1 MVDGVGVAVIE
12 LFKNNVKVGVKPV
25 PTYDSKLLV
34 MFLVKVEDR
43 ILWELIV
50 KTWESPLSRMNPEEF
65 GEVVSWVRGVLP
77 EVKPVPETEILDL
90 IKSIVTSSP
99 VELVTDALPP
109 TDAELIRN

>member
-12 LFKNNVKVGVKPV
+12 LFKNKVKLGVKPV
-25 PTYDSKLLV
+25 PTYDNKLLV

-43 ILWELIV
+43 MLWELIV
-50 KTWESPLSRMNPEEF
+50 KTWESPSSRVNPEEF

-99 VELVTDALPP
+99 VELVTDASPL